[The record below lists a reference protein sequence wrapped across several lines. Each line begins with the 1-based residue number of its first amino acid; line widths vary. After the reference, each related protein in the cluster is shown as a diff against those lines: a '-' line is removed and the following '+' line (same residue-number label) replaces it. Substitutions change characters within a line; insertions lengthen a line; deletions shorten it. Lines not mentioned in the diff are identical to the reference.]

1 MTVRDSPMRKRA
13 RQPKPEM
20 LGEILQKILKKRN
33 IPHTPKDR
41 RLIDLW
47 KRAVGPQVALQT
59 HPDALRRGT
68 LLVRVSAPVW
78 MHQLQFLKEEI
89 LERLRE
95 ISGDEEIRALQ
106 FSIGELPA
114 APAAPGGDPGSDA
127 LLAPLAGRDREM
139 MHHSLEAI
147 RDPQLKEILERVMAR
162 EISRRR
168 QREKRRAPGR

>member
-1 MTVRDSPMRKRA
+1 MRKRA

-20 LGEILQKILKKRN
+20 LGEILRKILKKRN

-41 RLIDLW
+41 HLIEIW
-47 KRAVGPQVALQT
+47 KQAVGPQVALQT
-59 HPDALRRGT
+59 HPDTLKRGT
-68 LLVRVSAPVW
+68 LFIRVSAPVW

-89 LERLRE
+89 LERLKQ
-95 ISGDEEIRALQ
+95 ISGSEEIRTLQ
-106 FSIGELPA
+106 FSIGELPSPFPA
-114 APAAPGGDPGSDA
+114 TGGQPAADVA
-127 LLAPLAGRDREM
+127 LPPLAGRDRDM
-139 MHHSLEAI
+139 MRRCLETI